1 MSFQNRLDELN
12 ERRDQ
17 GQEEIDKMN
26 DQGSQLYEDMQD
38 QGNKELED
46 LQDQYEAELEQMQNE
61 GDAYEDE
68 GDYYD
73 RVQAEAEMQMMYGLD
88 DNHDLTDGF
97 DDSDGGY

>member
-17 GQEEIDKMN
+17 GEEEIDKMQ
-26 DQGSQLYEDMQD
+26 DQGSQELENMQD
-38 QGNKELED
+38 QGEQELED
-46 LQDQYEAELEQMQNE
+46 LQDQYEAELNQMQNE

-97 DDSDGGY
+97 DDLDNCY